1 MAQRERV
8 VALIDLDC
16 FYCACE
22 RHLEPSL
29 AGVPI
34 AVVQYNPFENSGGG
48 AGGVGGVIS
57 RPPQPAAARVVAR
70 DGKILLPSGANGSII
85 AVSYEARARGVTRF
99 FRGRE
104 ALAACPEL
112 VLVQVPTA
120 HGKSDMGIYREYGAR
135 VLKIVASVCG
145 GCGGRAVLEKA
156 SVDEMYVDVTEPAR
170 AVLAGAPV
178 GLLAREAAEEHGT
191 HVAGATE
198 AADEAGR
205 GAQPGGVLARSS
217 FRAGH
222 AGQREREIGAASAA
236 WWARPDGAWAPEEG
250 LLAAGAAIVG
260 RARAAV
266 TAELGFTC
274 SAGVAANKLLAKLCG
289 GLHKPNQQ
297 TVLPP
302 SAVHALLDPLP
313 VDRLRGFGA
322 KLGKLLREDG
332 GFETCAALRRAG
344 VPAVARLLRDG
355 GWNKP
360 EEMAAEAVRMAGGRD
375 DAEVGDRKLSKQV
388 GSGKQFGGRRGAAR
402 GPLDT
407 REVIAKWVSE
417 LTGDIADRL
426 AAEEEEN
433 DRVATKI
440 IVGLGLEGE
449 AYCSKRTALKD
460 ASADGLARDCLQLI
474 ASLTAGRP
482 PTRIGITLLNITADG
497 FESTAAAGAA
507 DRGAL
512 VRMFAAAAPAAAAAA
527 AADSRRSSE
536 RGSRRARR
544 RHWRG
549 GSRR

>member
-1 MAQRERV
+1 M
-8 VALIDLDC
+8 
-16 FYCACE
+16 
-22 RHLEPSL
+22 
-29 AGVPI
+29 
-34 AVVQYNPFENSGGG
+34 
-48 AGGVGGVIS
+48 
-57 RPPQPAAARVVAR
+57 
-70 DGKILLPSGANGSII
+70 
-85 AVSYEARARGVTRF
+85 
-99 FRGRE
+99 
-104 ALAACPEL
+104 
-112 VLVQVPTA
+112 
-120 HGKSDMGIYREYGAR
+120 
-135 VLKIVASVCG
+135 
-145 GCGGRAVLEKA
+145 
-156 SVDEMYVDVTEPAR
+156 
-170 AVLAGAPV
+170 
-178 GLLAREAAEEHGT
+178 
-191 HVAGATE
+191 
-198 AADEAGR
+198 
-205 GAQPGGVLARSS
+205 LARSS

-375 DAEVGDRKLSKQV
+375 GAVVGERQLTKQV
-388 GSGKQFGGRRGAAR
+388 ARGKQFGGRRGAAR

-449 AYCSKRTALKD
+449 PYRSKRMALRGSSVD
-460 ASADGLARDCLQLI
+460 RLSRDCLQLI

-512 VRMFAAAAPAAAAAA
+512 VRMFAAAAPAAGLGGGGGGRHARLEWSEAAARGGGDAAGRRSGGGSCPAAAA
-527 AADSRRSSE
+527 AAWACARCTLVNVGSAARCAACDATRADSPAAKPAAPPAAPPVAPPAAPPVSPAPAPAPPPATAAAADWACACCTLLNDARANTCAVCGALRGGALPSASTLAMQQGGGRGRSPPQPA
-536 RGSRRARR
+536 RGRGGGARR
-544 RHWRG
+544 RRRVAAG
-549 GSRR
+549 AAAGAAPPAGSPRFSRSDFRLVSKG